1 MSIPLTIPDD
11 WTPAQALAVYDKRV
25 FDLVKDFG
33 TSSPQNRSDSI
44 FDNSALVPTTDFAIY
59 RGSLSRLPPQHRK
72 LVAAA
77 ARHGERMI
85 DALQEARVK
94 CPEHGVVTTTVKP
107 WWARYDLQLIE
118 LLKEERT
125 TTFVVDDDVT
135 F

>member
-25 FDLVKDFG
+25 F
-33 TSSPQNRSDSI
+33 
-44 FDNSALVPTTDFAIY
+44 AL
-59 RGSLSRLPPQHRK
+59 
-72 LVAAA
+72 
-77 ARHGERMI
+77 HGGQRMI
-85 DALQEARVK
+85 DALQEAI
-94 CPEHGVVTTTVKP
+94 
-107 WWARYDLQLIE
+107 WARYDLQLIE